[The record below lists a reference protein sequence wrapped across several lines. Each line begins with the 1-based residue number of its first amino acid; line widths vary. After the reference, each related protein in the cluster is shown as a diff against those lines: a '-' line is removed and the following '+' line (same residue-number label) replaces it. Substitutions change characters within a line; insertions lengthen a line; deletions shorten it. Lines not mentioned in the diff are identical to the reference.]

1 MPEKDLAKIS
11 SFRYYNLGSE
21 LSMKEHPEDMFLG
34 DIAEF
39 QLYNFPL
46 STEDRTLTEQTL
58 AEYYF
63 TSPGARYN

>member
-1 MPEKDLAKIS
+1 
-11 SFRYYNLGSE
+11 
-21 LSMKEHPEDMFLG
+21 MKQHPEDQFKG

-39 QLYNFPL
+39 QLYNFPM

-63 TSPGARYN
+63 TSPGGRYN